1 MSVDKDRWKSSSHCK
16 YNLGVHIIFCPKYRR
31 KVLIGKIESDFKT
44 LCNEVSEKIGVEIIS
59 MEVMSDHVHLFIKYP
74 PTLAI
79 HYIVQQIKGTTSK
92 VLRSRYSS
100 LKSRIP
106 TLWTRSY
113 FAESV
118 GTIKEESIKKYIEN
132 QKNV

>member
-1 MSVDKDRWKSSSHCK
+1 MSVDKDRWKLSSHCK

-31 KVLIGKIESDFKT
+31 KVLIGEVERDFKT
-44 LCNEVSEKIGVEIIS
+44 LCNEVSEKIGVEVIS
-59 MEVMSDHVHLFIKYP
+59 MEVMPDHVHLFIKYP

-92 VLRSRYSS
+92 VLRARYSF
-100 LKSRIP
+100 LRSRIP

-118 GTIKEESIKKYIEN
+118 GIIKEEHIKKYIEN

>member
-1 MSVDKDRWKSSSHCK
+1 MSVDKDRWKLNSHCK

-31 KVLIGKIESDFKT
+31 KVLIGEVERDFKT

-59 MEVMSDHVHLFIKYP
+59 MEVMPDHVHLFIKYP
-74 PTLAI
+74 PTLAV
-79 HYIVQQIKGTTSK
+79 HYIVKQIKGTTSK
-92 VLRSRYSS
+92 VLRARYSS
-100 LKSRIP
+100 LRSRIP

-118 GTIKEESIKKYIEN
+118 GIIKEENIKKYIEN